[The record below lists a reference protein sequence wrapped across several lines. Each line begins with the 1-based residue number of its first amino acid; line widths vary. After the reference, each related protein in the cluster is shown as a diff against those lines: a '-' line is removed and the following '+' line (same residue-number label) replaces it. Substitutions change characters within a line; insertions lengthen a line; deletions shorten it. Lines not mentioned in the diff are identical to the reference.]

1 MKIFLLAAGF
11 IILSFGLK
19 AQTNAEE
26 ITMVQSIYG
35 MEKRELIAKHMKLNA
50 SQAQQ
55 FWQLYD
61 EYEIQR
67 KEIGQKRKDN
77 IISYAD
83 KYDQLTN
90 DEADKLIKTS
100 FEVNLSFIQLWE
112 VTYKKMAKS
121 MTPVIAAQFIQA
133 EMFIENMVRQE
144 LSLDIPLIGEIEL
157 KK

>member
-100 FEVNLSFIQLWE
+100 FEVNLSFIQLWDA
-112 VTYKKMAKS
+112 TYRKMAKS

-157 KK
+157 TK

>member
-1 MKIFLLAAGF
+1 MKIFLLVAGF
-11 IILSFGLK
+11 IILTFCVN
-19 AQTNAEE
+19 AQTDTEE

-157 KK
+157 TK

>member
-26 ITMVQSIYG
+26 ITMVHSIYG
-35 MEKRELIAKHMKLNA
+35 MDKRELIAKHMKLNA
-50 SQAQQ
+50 SQAPL

-67 KEIGQKRKDN
+67 KEIGQKRANN

-90 DEADKLIKTS
+90 DEADKLIRTS
-100 FEVNLSFIQLWE
+100 FEINLSFVQLWE
-112 VTYKKMAKS
+112 VTYKKVAKS
-121 MTPVIAAQFIQA
+121 LTPVIAAQFIQA

>member
-1 MKIFLLAAGF
+1 MKIFLLVAGF
-11 IILSFGLK
+11 IIMTFCVN
-19 AQTNAEE
+19 AQTDTEE

-157 KK
+157 TK

>member
-1 MKIFLLAAGF
+1 MKNLLLVAGF
-11 IILSFGLK
+11 IILTFCVN
-19 AQTNAEE
+19 AQTDTEE

-157 KK
+157 TK

>member
-157 KK
+157 TK

>member
-1 MKIFLLAAGF
+1 MKIFILAAGF
-11 IILSFGLK
+11 IILTFGLK

-35 MEKRELIAKHMKLNA
+35 MDKRELIAKHMKLN
-50 SQAQQ
+50 SNQATL

-67 KEIGQKRKDN
+67 KEIGQKRANN

-83 KYDQLTN
+83 KYEQMSNED
-90 DEADKLIKTS
+90 ADKLIKSS
-100 FEVNLSFIQLWE
+100 FEINLSFIQLWE
-112 VTYKKMAKS
+112 LTYKKMAKS
-121 MTPVIAAQFIQA
+121 LTPVIAAQFIQA

>member
-35 MEKRELIAKHMKLNA
+35 MDKRELIAKHMKLNA
-50 SQAQQ
+50 SQAPL

-67 KEIGQKRKDN
+67 KEIGQKRANN

-90 DEADKLIKTS
+90 DEADKLIRTS
-100 FEVNLSFIQLWE
+100 FEINLSFVQLWE
-112 VTYKKMAKS
+112 VTYKKVAKS
-121 MTPVIAAQFIQA
+121 LTPVIAAQFIQA

>member
-1 MKIFLLAAGF
+1 MKNLLLAAGF
-11 IILSFGLK
+11 IILTFCVN
-19 AQTNAEE
+19 AQNDTEE

-67 KEIGQKRKDN
+67 KEIGKRRKEN

-83 KYDQLTN
+83 KYDLLTN

-100 FEVNLSFIQLWE
+100 FEVNLSFLQLWE
-112 VTYKKMAKS
+112 ATYKKMAKS
-121 MTPVIAAQFIQA
+121 LTPVIAAQFIQA

-157 KK
+157 TK